1 MGVVCTPFKLIS
13 LSFMQIARNITTNE
27 MANAARYSYLRG
39 PDGRFRNPYN
49 HGCRKNCT
57 DFFIHGYINDDEVA
71 WPSLQEAQIA

>member
-1 MGVVCTPFKLIS
+1 
-13 LSFMQIARNITTNE
+13 MQIARNITTNE